1 MFVKT
6 VFSALDTFDSAPVE
20 RMRAPCHLFVKRCL
34 LVRIC
39 PEEARIYSVP
49 VFFCAITPD
58 QHIHEAIECFIRKLG
73 IKEAGPLKFFDSLGY
88 TEDVAFL
95 TSGDCSRVVVAQIKR
110 CIEYD
115 PPGVDSAK
123 SESRNHYGGC
133 ELIRQPRLLGG
144 TTKFMEEAEEV
155 HSAVTNRAPLS
166 ESHLFL

>member
-1 MFVKT
+1 MSLVCQKMFT
-6 VFSALDTFDSAPVE
+6 RENLSGGSPDLFSTCVFL
-20 RMRAPCHLFVKRCL
+20 R
-34 LVRIC
+34 
-39 PEEARIYSVP
+39 
-49 VFFCAITPD
+49 TPD

-155 HSAVTNRAPLS
+155 HSAVTNRAPLP

>member
-1 MFVKT
+1 VFVKT
-6 VFSALDTFDSAPVE
+6 VFSALETFDSAPVE

-88 TEDVAFL
+88 TEDVVFL
-95 TSGDCSRVVVAQIKR
+95 TSWG
-110 CIEYD
+110 
-115 PPGVDSAK
+115 
-123 SESRNHYGGC
+123 
-133 ELIRQPRLLGG
+133 
-144 TTKFMEEAEEV
+144 
-155 HSAVTNRAPLS
+155 
-166 ESHLFL
+166 LFLSGCRTDKGLHRI